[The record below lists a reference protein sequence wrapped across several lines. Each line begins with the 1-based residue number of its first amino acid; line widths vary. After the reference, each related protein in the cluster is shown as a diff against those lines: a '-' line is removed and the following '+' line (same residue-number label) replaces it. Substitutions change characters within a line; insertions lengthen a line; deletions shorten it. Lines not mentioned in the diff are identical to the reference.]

1 MRLEIEVVQ
10 VDHIGEYR
18 ATVVSPGTKFTNLAG
33 WGSTEESALLD
44 LQGALRAH
52 AVLHG

>member
-1 MRLEIEVVQ
+1 MRLEIEVMQ
-10 VDHIGEYR
+10 VEHLSEYR

-44 LQGALRAH
+44 LQGALQDH
-52 AVLHG
+52 AVLYS

>member
-1 MRLEIEVVQ
+1 MRLEIEVMQ
-10 VDHIGEYR
+10 VEKIGEYR

-33 WGSTEESALLD
+33 WGSTESAALLD

>member
-1 MRLEIEVVQ
+1 MRLEIEVMPVEK
-10 VDHIGEYR
+10 IGEYR
-18 ATVVSPGTKFTNLAG
+18 ATVVSPGTKFSNIAG
-33 WGSTEESALLD
+33 WGSTEDEALRD